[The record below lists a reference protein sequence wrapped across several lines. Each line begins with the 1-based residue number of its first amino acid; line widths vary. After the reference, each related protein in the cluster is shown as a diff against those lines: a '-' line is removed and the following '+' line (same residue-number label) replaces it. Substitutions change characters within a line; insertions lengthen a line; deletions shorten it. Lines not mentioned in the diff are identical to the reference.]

1 MQRLEGARPSAPAKF
16 RLSNFVAFILAAL
29 LLVPALLIA
38 IPVHELGH
46 ALAAYFLG
54 DRSVRY
60 FGYLTLNPRR
70 FLDPLGVIAV
80 FVALVGWGRRVPV
93 QPNRISTP
101 AQHVIHELGGPV
113 ANLVVAIVLGLLW
126 QLLGRMGM
134 ASSLTLSPGLLGAA
148 IYVIVFLNLS
158 MFAFQLL
165 PIPGLDGWGVIEA
178 IFRSRNAR
186 FFYNVNSRRQ
196 QIWIGCIVVIF
207 LFQLFQGASLLS
219 IVMTPFYLPASL
231 ISLGGCNGYG
241 IPGFVGLHPCLL

>member
-1 MQRLEGARPSAPAKF
+1 VRRLDGARPNAPAKS
-16 RLSNFVAFILAAL
+16 RLNNFVTFLLAAL
-29 LLVPALLIA
+29 LLVPALLVA
-38 IPVHELGH
+38 IPVHEMGH

-126 QLLGRMGM
+126 QLLSRMGM
-134 ASSLTLSPGLLGAA
+134 ASSLQLSPELLGAA

-158 MFAFQLL
+158 IFAFQLL
-165 PIPGLDGWGVIEA
+165 PIPGLDGWAVIEA
-178 IFRSRNAR
+178 IFRNRNAR
-186 FFYNVNSRRQ
+186 FFYQVNSRRQ
-196 QIWIGCIVVIF
+196 QIWVGCIVVIF

-231 ISLGGCNGYG
+231 ISLGGCAGYA

>member
-1 MQRLEGARPSAPAKF
+1 MT
-16 RLSNFVAFILAAL
+16 NFVAFILAAL

-38 IPVHELGH
+38 IPVHEMGH

-60 FGYLTLNPRR
+60 FGYLTPNPRR

-101 AQHVIHELGGPV
+101 AQHVIHELGGPI
-113 ANLVVAIVLGLLW
+113 ANLVVAVVLGFLLRF
-126 QLLGRMGM
+126 LLRLGM
-134 ASSLTLSPGLLGAA
+134 PYSYDLSPGLFGAA

-178 IFRSRNAR
+178 IFRNRNAR

-231 ISLGGCNGYG
+231 ISLGGCAGYA

>member
-1 MQRLEGARPSAPAKF
+1 VT
-16 RLSNFVAFILAAL
+16 NFVAFILAAL

-38 IPVHELGH
+38 IPVHEIGH

-60 FGYLTLNPRR
+60 FGYLTPNPRR

-93 QPNRISTP
+93 QPNRISNP
-101 AQHVIHELGGPV
+101 VQRVIHELGGPV
-113 ANLVVAIVLGLLW
+113 ANLVVAIVLGFLLRF
-126 QLLGRMGM
+126 LLRLGM
-134 ASSLTLSPGLLGAA
+134 PYSYDLSPGLFGAA

-178 IFRSRNAR
+178 IFRNRNAK
-186 FFYNVNSRRQ
+186 FFYDVNSRRQ
-196 QIWIGCIVVIF
+196 QIWVGCIVVIF

-231 ISLGGCNGYG
+231 ISLGGCAGYA

>member
-1 MQRLEGARPSAPAKF
+1 VT
-16 RLSNFVAFILAAL
+16 NFVAFILAAL

-38 IPVHELGH
+38 IPVHEMGH

-60 FGYLTLNPRR
+60 FGYLTPNPRR

-93 QPNRISTP
+93 QPNRISNP
-101 AQHVIHELGGPV
+101 VQRVIHELGGPV
-113 ANLVVAIVLGLLW
+113 ANLVVAIVLGFLLRF
-126 QLLGRMGM
+126 LLRLGM
-134 ASSLTLSPGLLGAA
+134 PYSYDLSPGLFGAA

-178 IFRSRNAR
+178 IFRNRNAK
-186 FFYNVNSRRQ
+186 FFYDVNSRRQ
-196 QIWIGCIVVIF
+196 QIWVGCIVVIF

-231 ISLGGCNGYG
+231 ISLGGCAGYA